1 MFMVYLTKKY
11 PFAGSFS
18 FWSAD
23 NFWVQFEK
31 EKVTL
36 LFYKGTFMLS
46 DLVQN
51 HGMII
56 SGAILLI
63 AYIFIATE
71 KIQKSV
77 VALVGASLT
86 MILGLLPFHGK
97 ISPETGNYIRSV
109 FDYIEFEVIFLL
121 IGMMI
126 IVHIASRSGVF
137 KWMAIEILKATKGHP
152 KLVLFALAAFTAIA
166 SAFLDNV
173 TTVVLIMPVTF
184 VIAKEFE
191 CDPIPFL
198 ITEVLASNIG
208 GTATLIG
215 DPPNIIIGAK
225 AGLSFMDFV
234 NELTGIIT
242 IIFIASIGILIFMF
256 RKSLKATKEKMEH
269 IANLDNTKTITDK
282 KLMLRSMITLA
293 LVILGFVTHDMTHIP
308 AYVFAVTGASF
319 LLLFEKPKEIYRD
332 VEWLTIFFFV
342 GLFIIIGGFEANGG
356 IGFLADKLIEFTQ
369 GSLTAATMFILWG
382 SGILSGIVDNIPY
395 TATMAPLIAQVQH
408 TLPYAGEGHHPL
420 WWALSLGACLGGN
433 LTIIGA
439 AANVI
444 VSETSAT
451 KGHPISFMRFMKYG
465 ALITFIS
472 LLLSSIYL
480 YIKYLH

>member
-1 MFMVYLTKKY
+1 MCKKNFFYVIISSDKYLEGDK
-11 PFAGSFS
+11 
-18 FWSAD
+18 
-23 NFWVQFEK
+23 
-31 EKVTL
+31 
-36 LFYKGTFMLS
+36 FMLHNIIS
-46 DLVQN
+46 DY
-51 HGMII
+51 GMII
-56 SGAILLI
+56 SGAILVI
-63 AYIFIATE
+63 AYVFIASE

-77 VALVGASLT
+77 VALAGASLT
-86 MILGLLPFHGK
+86 LLLGLLPFQGYYSDELSK
-97 ISPETGNYIRSV
+97 YIRGV
-109 FDYIEFEVIFLL
+109 FDYVEFSVIFLL

-137 KWMAIEILKATKGHP
+137 KWLALELLKATKGHP
-152 KLVLFALAAFTAIA
+152 KLVLFALAAFTAVA

-191 CDPIPFL
+191 CDPVPFL

-208 GTATLIG
+208 GTSTLIG

-234 NELTGIIT
+234 NELTLIVT
-242 IIFIASIGILIFMF
+242 IIFLVSVSVLIFLF

-269 IANLDNTKTITDK
+269 IANLDNSKTITDK
-282 KLMLRSMITLA
+282 NLMIRSVVTML
-293 LVILGFVTHDMTHIP
+293 LVITGFVTHDVTNIP
-308 AYVFAVTGASF
+308 AYAFAVAGASF
-319 LLLFEKPKEIYRD
+319 LLLFEKPKEIYKD

-342 GLFIIIGGFEANGG
+342 GLFIIIGGFEVNGG
-356 IGFLADKLIEFTQ
+356 IGFLADKLITLTH

-382 SGILSGIVDNIPY
+382 SGILSGVIDNIPY

-408 TLPYAGEGHHPL
+408 TLPYAGTGHHPL

-444 VSETSAT
+444 VSETAT
-451 KGHPISFMRFMKYG
+451 AKGFPISFMRFMKYG
-465 ALITFIS
+465 ALVTFIS
-472 LLLSSIYL
+472 LTLSSIYL
-480 YIKYLH
+480 FVRYLH

>member
-1 MFMVYLTKKY
+1 ML
-11 PFAGSFS
+11 
-18 FWSAD
+18 D
-23 NFWVQFEK
+23 N
-31 EKVTL
+31 
-36 LFYKGTFMLS
+36 
-46 DLVQN
+46 LVSN
-51 HGMII
+51 YGMII

-63 AYIFIATE
+63 AYVFIASE

-77 VALVGASLT
+77 VALFGASLT
-86 MILGLLPFHGK
+86 LLLGLLPFHGHYDGDLGK
-97 ISPETGNYIRSV
+97 YIRGV
-109 FDYIEFEVIFLL
+109 FDYVEFEVIFLL

-137 KWMAIEILKATKGHP
+137 KWIALQILKATKGHP
-152 KLVLFALAAFTAIA
+152 KLVLFALAAFTAVA

-184 VIAKEFE
+184 VIAKEFDA
-191 CDPIPFL
+191 DPVPFL

-234 NELTGIIT
+234 NELTFIIA
-242 IIFIASIGILIFMF
+242 IIFVISVSVLIFLF
-256 RKSLKATKEKMEH
+256 RKGLKATKEKMEH
-269 IANLDNTKTITDK
+269 IANLDNSKTIEDK
-282 KLMLRSMITLA
+282 NLMIRSMITLA
-293 LVILGFVTHDMTHIP
+293 LVILGFVTHDITGIP
-308 AYVFAVTGASF
+308 AYAFAVAGASF

-332 VEWLTIFFFV
+332 VEWLTIFFFI

-356 IGFLADKLIEFTQ
+356 IGFLADKLIELTH
-369 GSLTAATMFILWG
+369 GSLEAATMFILWG
-382 SGILSGIVDNIPY
+382 SGILSGIIDNIPY

-444 VSETSAT
+444 VSETAT
-451 KGHPISFMRFMKYG
+451 VKGHPISFMRFMKYG

-472 LLLSSIYL
+472 LTLSSVYL
-480 YIKYLH
+480 YFRYLH

>member
-1 MFMVYLTKKY
+1 
-11 PFAGSFS
+11 
-18 FWSAD
+18 
-23 NFWVQFEK
+23 
-31 EKVTL
+31 
-36 LFYKGTFMLS
+36 MLS
-46 DLVQN
+46 DFIQN
-51 HGMII
+51 HAMIL

-63 AYIFIATE
+63 AYIFIASE
-71 KIQKSV
+71 KVQKSV

-86 MILGLLPFHGK
+86 MLLGLLPFHGK
-97 ISPETGNYIRSV
+97 IDAQTGNYIRSV

-152 KLVLFALAAFTAIA
+152 KLVLFALAAFTAVA

-184 VIAKEFE
+184 VIAREFE
-191 CDPIPFL
+191 CDPVPFL

-234 NELTGIIT
+234 NELTGII
-242 IIFIASIGILIFMF
+242 ALIFAVCVGLLIYMF
-256 RKSLKATKEKMEH
+256 RKSLKASKEKMEH
-269 IANLDNTKTITDK
+269 IANLDNSKTITNK
-282 KLMLRSMITLA
+282 KLMIRSMITLV
-293 LVILGFVTHDMTHIP
+293 LVILGFVTHDITHIP
-308 AYVFAVTGASF
+308 AYVFAVAGASF

-332 VEWLTIFFFV
+332 VEWLTIFFFI

-356 IGFLADKLIEFTQ
+356 ISFLADKLIELTH
-369 GSLTAATMFILWG
+369 GSLTAAAMFILWG
-382 SGILSGIVDNIPY
+382 SGILSGIIDNIPY
-395 TATMAPLIAQVQH
+395 TATIAPLIAQVQH
-408 TLPYAGEGHHPL
+408 TLPYTGEGHHPL

-444 VSETSAT
+444 VSETAAA

-465 ALITFIS
+465 ALVTFIS
-472 LLLSSIYL
+472 LFLSSVYL
-480 YIKYLH
+480 YAKYLHT

>member
-1 MFMVYLTKKY
+1 MILSEQRGEKMLHNIV
-11 PFAGSFS
+11 
-18 FWSAD
+18 AD
-23 NFWVQFEK
+23 
-31 EKVTL
+31 
-36 LFYKGTFMLS
+36 Y
-46 DLVQN
+46 
-51 HGMII
+51 GMII

-63 AYIFIATE
+63 AYIFIASE

-77 VALVGASLT
+77 VALAGASLT
-86 MILGLLPFHGK
+86 MLLGLLPFQGHYSADLGK
-97 ISPETGNYIRSV
+97 YIRGV
-109 FDYIEFEVIFLL
+109 FDYVEFQVIFLL

-137 KWMAIEILKATKGHP
+137 KWLALQLLKATKGHP
-152 KLVLFALAAFTAIA
+152 KLVLFALAGFTAVA

-191 CDPIPFL
+191 CDPVPFL

-234 NELTGIIT
+234 RELTPIIT
-242 IIFIASIGILIFMF
+242 LIFLSCVGILIFLF

-269 IANLDNTKTITDK
+269 IANLDNSQTITDK
-282 KLMLRSMITLA
+282 KLMIRSVTTML
-293 LVILGFVTHDMTHIP
+293 LVILGFVTHDITNIP
-308 AYVFAVTGASF
+308 AYVFAVAGASF

-356 IGFLADKLIEFTQ
+356 ISFLADKLIQLTH
-369 GSLTAATMFILWG
+369 GSLNAAAMFILWG
-382 SGILSGIVDNIPY
+382 SGLLSGVIDNIPY
-395 TATMAPLIAQVQH
+395 TATMAPLIDQVQH
-408 TLPYAGEGHHPL
+408 TLPYSGEGHHPL

-444 VSETSAT
+444 VSETANT
-451 KGHPISFMRFMKYG
+451 KGFPISFMRFMKYG
-465 ALITFIS
+465 SLVTAIS
-472 LLLSSIYL
+472 LILSSIYL

>member
-1 MFMVYLTKKY
+1 ML
-11 PFAGSFS
+11 
-18 FWSAD
+18 D
-23 NFWVQFEK
+23 NL
-31 EKVTL
+31 VTN
-36 LFYKGTFMLS
+36 Y
-46 DLVQN
+46 
-51 HGMII
+51 GMII

-63 AYIFIATE
+63 AYIFIASE

-77 VALVGASLT
+77 VALFGASLT
-86 MILGLLPFHGK
+86 LLLGLLPFHGHYDQELGK
-97 ISPETGNYIRSV
+97 YIRGV
-109 FDYIEFEVIFLL
+109 FDYVEFEVIFLL

-137 KWMAIEILKATKGHP
+137 KWIALQILKATKGHP
-152 KLVLFALAAFTAIA
+152 KLVLFALATFTAVA

-184 VIAKEFE
+184 VIAKEFDT
-191 CDPIPFL
+191 DPIPFL

-234 NELTGIIT
+234 NELTGVIAVIFLIT
-242 IIFIASIGILIFMF
+242 VGILIFLF
-256 RKSLKATKEKMEH
+256 RKGLKATKEKMEH
-269 IANLDNTKTITDK
+269 IANLDNSKTIVDK
-282 KLMLRSMITLA
+282 NLMIRSMATLA
-293 LVILGFVTHDMTHIP
+293 LVILGFVTHDITGIP
-308 AYVFAVTGASF
+308 AYAFAVAGASF

-332 VEWLTIFFFV
+332 VEWLTIFFFI

-356 IGFLADKLIEFTQ
+356 IGFLADKLIQLTH
-369 GSLTAATMFILWG
+369 GSLQVATMFILWG
-382 SGILSGIVDNIPY
+382 SGILSGIIDNIPY

-408 TLPYAGEGHHPL
+408 TLPYTGAGHHPL

-433 LTIIGA
+433 FTIIGA

-444 VSETSAT
+444 VSETATT

-465 ALITFIS
+465 ALATFVS
-472 LLLSSIYL
+472 LTISSIYL
-480 YIKYLH
+480 YIRYLH

>member
-1 MFMVYLTKKY
+1 MH
-11 PFAGSFS
+11 
-18 FWSAD
+18 
-23 NFWVQFEK
+23 
-31 EKVTL
+31 
-36 LFYKGTFMLS
+36 
-46 DLVQN
+46 LVSN
-51 HGMII
+51 YGMII
-56 SGAILLI
+56 SGAILLV
-63 AYIFIATE
+63 AYIFIASE

-86 MILGLLPFHGK
+86 MLLGLLPFHGYVN
-97 ISPETGNYIRSV
+97 PETETYVKSV

-137 KWMAIEILKATKGHP
+137 KWMALQILKATKGHP
-152 KLVLFALAAFTAIA
+152 KIVLFALAAFTAIA

-173 TTVVLIMPVTF
+173 TTVVLVMPVTF
-184 VIAKEFE
+184 VIAKEFD

-215 DPPNIIIGAK
+215 DPPNIIIAAK

-234 NELTGIIT
+234 NELTFVVVT
-242 IIFIASIGILIFMF
+242 IFLVSISVLIYMF

-269 IANLDNTKTITDK
+269 IANLDNSRTITNK
-282 KLMLRSMITLA
+282 NLMLRSMVTLL
-293 LVILGFVTHDMTHIP
+293 LVITGFVTHDVTHIP
-308 AYVFAVTGASF
+308 AYVFAVAGASF
-319 LLLFEKPKEIYRD
+319 LLLFEKPKEIYKD

-356 IGFLADKLIEFTQ
+356 ISFLADKLIQFTN
-369 GSLTAATMFILWG
+369 GSLTMATMLILWG
-382 SGILSGIVDNIPY
+382 SGILSGIIDNIPY

-408 TLPYAGEGHHPL
+408 TLPYTGIGHHPL

-444 VSETSAT
+444 VSETAHT
-451 KGHPISFMRFMKYG
+451 KGHSISFMRFMKYG
-465 ALITFIS
+465 ALVTTIS
-472 LLLSSIYL
+472 LIISSIYL
-480 YIKYLH
+480 YLKYLIH

>member
-1 MFMVYLTKKY
+1 ML
-11 PFAGSFS
+11 
-18 FWSAD
+18 D
-23 NFWVQFEK
+23 N
-31 EKVTL
+31 
-36 LFYKGTFMLS
+36 
-46 DLVQN
+46 LVSN
-51 HGMII
+51 YGMII
-56 SGAILLI
+56 SGAILLV
-63 AYIFIATE
+63 AYVFIASE

-77 VALVGASLT
+77 VALFGASLT
-86 MILGLLPFHGK
+86 LLLGLLPFHGHYD
-97 ISPETGNYIRSV
+97 GNLGKYIRGV
-109 FDYIEFEVIFLL
+109 FDYVEFEVIFLL

-137 KWMAIEILKATKGHP
+137 KWIALQILKATKGHP
-152 KLVLFALAAFTAIA
+152 KLVLFALAAFTAVA

-184 VIAKEFE
+184 VIAKEFDA
-191 CDPIPFL
+191 DPVPFL

-234 NELTGIIT
+234 NELTFIIA
-242 IIFIASIGILIFMF
+242 IIFVISVSVLIFLF
-256 RKSLKATKEKMEH
+256 RKGLKATKEKMEH
-269 IANLDNTKTITDK
+269 IANLDNSKTIEDK
-282 KLMLRSMITLA
+282 NLMIRSMITLA
-293 LVILGFVTHDMTHIP
+293 LVILGFVTHDITGIP
-308 AYVFAVTGASF
+308 AYAFAVAGASF

-332 VEWLTIFFFV
+332 VEWLTIFFFI

-356 IGFLADKLIEFTQ
+356 IGFLADKLIELTH
-369 GSLTAATMFILWG
+369 GSLEAATMFILWG
-382 SGILSGIVDNIPY
+382 SGILSGIIDNIPY

-444 VSETSAT
+444 VSETAT
-451 KGHPISFMRFMKYG
+451 VKGHPISFMRFMKYG

-472 LLLSSIYL
+472 LTLSSVYL
-480 YIKYLH
+480 YFRYLH